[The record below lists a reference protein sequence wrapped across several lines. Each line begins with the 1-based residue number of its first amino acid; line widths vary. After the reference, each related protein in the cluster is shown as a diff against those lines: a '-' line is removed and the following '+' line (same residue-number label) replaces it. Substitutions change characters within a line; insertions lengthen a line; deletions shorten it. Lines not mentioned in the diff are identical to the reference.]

1 MFYASRHFKLLPT
14 LLTAL
19 IALGMWTNAIAAA
32 SCPHMMGSSDCCL
45 MQTSHSH
52 SHDGDSESAASTHNH
67 VDNMNMSDMDMQE
80 MSMDDMKVYDA
91 NASQTDSVLW
101 SNGGLEMTADTQ
113 LPSGAITQTN
123 ERCSHCMMH
132 SPSGSNVPLSTAGQS
147 SASFQVVTGN
157 VGTAILKSVPS
168 SLTFVEL
175 HDHGPP
181 GSSAPLYVLVS
192 AFRI

>member
-1 MFYASRHFKLLPT
+1 MLFVRRQIKLFPA
-14 LLTAL
+14 LL
-19 IALGMWTNAIAAA
+19 IVLGMWTNAMAAVF
-32 SCPHMMGSSDCCL
+32 CPHMMGRSDCCL

-52 SHDGDSESAASTHNH
+52 SHGRVSESSTSSTHDH
-67 VDNMNMSDMDMQE
+67 MDHMNMSEMDMQD
-80 MSMDDMKVYDA
+80 MSMDDMKVDDA
-91 NASQTDSVLW
+91 NASPQTGSDLW
-101 SNGGLEMTADTQ
+101 SNGELEITADTQ
-113 LPSGAITQTN
+113 SPSGAISQPN
-123 ERCSHCMMH
+123 EPCSHCMMH
-132 SPSGSNVPLSTAGQS
+132 SPSGANVPLSTAGQS
-147 SASFQVVTGN
+147 SPSYQVVTGN